1 MSNSLYIGLMDVPQE
16 VSKTQNDT
24 DLSSNS
30 DMGEDC
36 VSRAS
41 NKEKEDDMI
50 AQTLV
55 NFLKSI

>member
-1 MSNSLYIGLMDVPQE
+1 MDVPQE